1 MAEGADKE
9 SKTEEPTGKRLSEA
23 RSQGDLPK
31 SMDLP
36 SWASLAAVA
45 GLIFMSGGWMAQN
58 LMNSLVPF
66 IAHPDAFTLQN
77 NGALDVARLA
87 MGAVLPVFGAVVAV
101 AGAAGVAGN
110 FIQTG
115 FVWAPDKIKPDLSKV
130 SLFGGFRRIF
140 SVDSWIAFGKSL
152 IKAAVIGLICYQTL
166 APHMAELDQLATFEP
181 ARMLPFLMD
190 ILRALFMSVL
200 GALGVGAILD
210 WLLQRQRFM
219 QRMRMT
225 REEIKEEHRQADG
238 DPQVKH
244 KQKAIRIDR
253 ARKRMMA
260 NVKTATVVVMNPTH
274 YAVALRYGDDT
285 PAPLC
290 VAKGVDS
297 LALKIRAVAEEAGVP
312 VVEDPPLARALYAT
326 VELDQTIPR
335 QHYEAVAK
343 VIGFVLAAA
352 RRRRRP
358 AVHR

>member
-1 MAEGADKE
+1 MAETDKE

-23 RSQGDLPK
+23 RSEGDLPK
-31 SMDLP
+31 SPDLP
-36 SWASLAAVA
+36 QWAALAGVSAV
-45 GLIFMSGGWMAQN
+45 IFMSGGRMAQD
-58 LMNSLVPF
+58 LMNSLEPF
-66 IAHPDAFTLQN
+66 LAHPDSFTLEN
-77 NGALDVARLA
+77 NGALEVAKLA
-87 MGAVLPVFGAVVAV
+87 MGAALPVFGTVMAVGA
-101 AGAAGVAGN
+101 AAGVAGN

-115 FVWAPDKIKPDLSKV
+115 FVWAPAKIKPDMSKLSP
-130 SLFGGFRRIF
+130 FGGFSRIF
-140 SVDSWIAFGKSL
+140 GLDAWISFGKSL
-152 IKAAVIGLICYQTL
+152 IKAVVIGVICYQTI
-166 APHMAELDQLATFEP
+166 APHMAELDQLASFEP

-190 ILRALFMSVL
+190 ILKALFLAVL

-210 WLLQRQRFM
+210 WMLQRQRFM

-225 REEIKEEHRQADG
+225 REEVKDEHKNAEG
-238 DPQVKH
+238 DPTVRH
-244 KQKAIRIDR
+244 KQKAIRISKHK
-253 ARKRMMA
+253 KRMMDS
-260 NVKTATVVVMNPTH
+260 VPKATVVVMNPTH

-297 LALKIRAVAEEAGVP
+297 LALRIRAVAEEAGVP
-312 VVEDPPLARALYAT
+312 VIEDPPLARALYAT

-352 RRRRRP
+352 RKRSRR